1 MRSEAQ
7 RIRASFFSLLA
18 LVAATACSPG
28 TLPGTPS
35 ALTIGGG
42 GARYNGTLTTRRIG
56 GNYTISELAQALT
69 LSLTVR
75 GADQITGRIDAIT
88 NTGSLTG
95 TLNGSLALG
104 SFQATMLVST
114 TAQQGA
120 ATTTCEGRGDV
131 SGTLS
136 GLNLTLTSTSV
147 TYDNCPGLT
156 TSSQAQ
162 AVAISPI
169 PGTPIN
175 RANVVISIIGGA
187 RVARGTCA
195 GGVPGYPFTVE
206 IAETTGVT
214 VTLDPTF
221 VAEERRGGGGVS
233 TSTQDMPFTDLPGGT
248 RRTYDVCSPT
258 TGTYQAFITGT
269 DAGGTKIRTASPLV
283 TLG

>member
-1 MRSEAQ
+1 M
-7 RIRASFFSLLA
+7 LA

-28 TLPGTPS
+28 TLPGSPS

-42 GARYNGTLTTRRIG
+42 GARYNGTLTTRRVG

-88 NTGSLTG
+88 NTGTLTG
-95 TLNGSLALG
+95 TLTGSLALG

-114 TAQQGA
+114 TAQQGG

-131 SGTLS
+131 SGALS

-169 PGTPIN
+169 PGAPIN

-195 GGVPGYPFTVE
+195 GGIPGYPFTVE
-206 IAETTGVT
+206 IAETTGVN

-221 VAEERRGGGGVS
+221 VAEERRGAGGVS
-233 TSTQDMPFTDLPGGT
+233 ASTQDMPFTDLPGGT

-258 TGTYQAFITGT
+258 TGTYQAFLTGT
-269 DAGGTKIRTASPLV
+269 DAGGTRIRTASPLV

>member
-7 RIRASFFSLLA
+7 RIRASFFSMLA

-35 ALTIGGG
+35 ALTVGGG

-56 GNYTISELAQALT
+56 GNYSISELAQALT

-95 TLNGSLALG
+95 TLTGSLALG

-169 PGTPIN
+169 PGAPIN

-187 RVARGTCA
+187 HVARGTCA
-195 GGVPGYPFTVE
+195 GGIPGYPFTVE
-206 IAETTGVT
+206 IAETTGVD

-269 DAGGTKIRTASPLV
+269 DAGGTRIRTASPLV